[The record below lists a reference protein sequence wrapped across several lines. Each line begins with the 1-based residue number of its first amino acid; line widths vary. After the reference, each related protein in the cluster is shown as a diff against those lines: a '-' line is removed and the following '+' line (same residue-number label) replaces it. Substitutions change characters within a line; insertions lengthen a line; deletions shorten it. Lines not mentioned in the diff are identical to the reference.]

1 MKSSNLMLSLI
12 ILEPLD
18 PGKNIDVY
26 LWLLVDDLKDLWI
39 EGIRMYDA

>member
-12 ILEPLD
+12 IPGPSD

-26 LWLLVDDLKDLWI
+26 LWPMVDDLKDLRN
-39 EGIRMYDA
+39 EGIRVYDT